1 MRNLQR
7 IIQCFKNF
15 LSRVWIT
22 PFFSARHIWMLKTIP
37 VMAPRLLI
45 YNERYSCKWWLSL
58 KLDSF
63 FFLLRRAAPCSQTHV
78 PVTGCGLDDV
88 WKFETLSWASFVFR
102 LTSNS
107 AAKRTVLGAVLSFLF
122 DRHMG
127 VWLLLSHVIIHG
139 IKKRRWALNVI
150 DDVPFSLVFSRFRF
164 LPRAQPSPR
173 RSPLKW
179 PEKFLKSRLH
189 TASRFWCCATH
200 WHRST
205 WFIWH
210 GVKFLH
216 HLAPS
221 EKKAWNHRDVTSWPL
236 PLPK

>member
-1 MRNLQR
+1 LAPSDGLPGCFGERVLVAPDEKTDGRNWFHLTSNTPGFYTFVFQEFPNKHWDYSMRNLQR

-139 IKKRRWALNVI
+139 IKK
-150 DDVPFSLVFSRFRF
+150 
-164 LPRAQPSPR
+164 
-173 RSPLKW
+173 
-179 PEKFLKSRLH
+179 
-189 TASRFWCCATH
+189 
-200 WHRST
+200 
-205 WFIWH
+205 
-210 GVKFLH
+210 
-216 HLAPS
+216 
-221 EKKAWNHRDVTSWPL
+221 
-236 PLPK
+236 